1 MSSFDAEKQ
10 DDMAEAYAL
19 GVLNDEERRGVESI
33 MHLDSAFKDKVY
45 SHLERVQLLADAVP
59 AVEPPPAVWKAVHK
73 ELDFGAE
80 GKAGR
85 NSESMWSSLNFW
97 RGFGLS
103 TGVLAMALAVTLT
116 VTTPSDTNGMIYL
129 VQDNQQNEWM
139 LRTSTTQSAIT
150 IQALDVP
157 EMGEGEFCQLWA
169 KTTDGTIHSL
179 GKLPTKGSVHLEV
192 PAKSVLSR
200 DTELMI
206 TIENQAI
213 KGSSPSNRVISQG
226 KWVVI

>member
-1 MSSFDAEKQ
+1 MSSFDAEKR

-19 GVLNDEERRGVESI
+19 GVLNDEERRGVESL
-33 MHLDSAFKDKVY
+33 MYLDSAFKDKVY

-59 AVEPPPAVWKAVHK
+59 AVEPPPAVWKAVQK

-139 LRTSTTQSAIT
+139 LRTSATQSAIT

-157 EMGEGEFCQLWA
+157 EMGDGEFCQLWA
-169 KTTDGTIHSL
+169 KTTDGTIHAL

-213 KGSSPSNRVISQG
+213 KDSSPSNRVISQG